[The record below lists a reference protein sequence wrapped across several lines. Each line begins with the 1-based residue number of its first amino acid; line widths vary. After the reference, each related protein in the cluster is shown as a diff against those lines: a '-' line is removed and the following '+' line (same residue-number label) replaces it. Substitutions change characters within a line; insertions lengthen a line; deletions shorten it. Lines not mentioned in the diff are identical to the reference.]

1 MWVVHHADAGLGGG
15 ALLPVPG
22 AAPRRRSRR
31 RRGEPPPARV
41 RPRRAHGL
49 GQLAGGGRAAT
60 LPPTRAG
67 RGAPRGRR
75 GGDALGHPGEPARG
89 RPPAL
94 PAREERTG
102 TPSDAPPGAVPAP
115 RPALRGEPP

>member
-31 RRGEPPPARV
+31 RRGEPPPARA
-41 RPRRAHGL
+41 RPRPAHAL

-75 GGDALGHPGEPARG
+75 GRAALAHPRQPARG
-89 RPPAL
+89 PTPAPPA
-94 PAREERTG
+94 PERLT
-102 TPSDAPPGAVPAP
+102 
-115 RPALRGEPP
+115 R